1 MNSLIPNIASMLD
14 LEDLL
19 GKKKL
24 SLAMIPTRNF
34 ANLQLMIKGGRKT
47 IIKQEALDQ
56 TK

>member
-1 MNSLIPNIASMLD
+1 MNFLIPNIAMLD

-19 GKKKL
+19 GKKKR